1 MRSDRQA
8 ENSLAKSAAKPRRKI
23 KRLRLDDNVR
33 DEEVGYGKPP
43 RAHQFKPGES
53 GNPNGRPKGRKNEIT
68 MLTEMLYRV
77 ISVRQGERQ
86 LRMPVIQAMF
96 HRFLEDSLKG
106 NIKAARFLLDRLNAV
121 ASEAGQQA
129 ELNEDDQAVL
139 KAFTEDFLSSQKGQ
153 KA

>member
-1 MRSDRQA
+1 MRNDRDVQ
-8 ENSLAKSAAKPRRKI
+8 NGFAKSAAKPKSKI
-23 KRLRLDDNVR
+23 KRLRLDDDARNE
-33 DEEVGYGKPP
+33 DVGYGKPP

-53 GNPNGRPKGRKNEIT
+53 GNPKGRPKGRKNEIT

-121 ASEAGQQA
+121 ASEGGQQT
-129 ELNEDDQAVL
+129 ELNEDDQAIL
-139 KAFTEDFLSSQKGQ
+139 KAFTEDFLSGQ
-153 KA
+153 KEQKA